1 MINGLPSF
9 IIFKPRNKQTGLN
22 VNDYLL
28 KEGAEYPVVEFIS
41 QNKSVTVRN
50 NCGILI
56 EVSTLDVEIVE

>member
-1 MINGLPSF
+1 MNKKPTAVV
-9 IIFKPRNKQTGLN
+9 FKPRNKQTGLN